1 MENENIVDA
10 KERHCQ
16 NCNQEKQGKFCACC
30 NKETSS
36 RYEMLISATVNAEE
50 SLGIVQKESGI
61 KKWFRKTFQGFQKS
75 NDIKNHPQ
83 GVYITRDMNR
93 KDDLYE
99 EVVQDKETGKIT
111 RECHEPLSKHIGRGS
126 AKFKK

>member
-1 MENENIVDA
+1 MENENAVDS
-10 KERHCQ
+10 RSQYCQ
-16 NCNQEKQGKFCACC
+16 TCNQEKQGRFCTNC
-30 NKETSS
+30 NKKTPS
-36 RYEMLISATVNAEE
+36 RYEVFISTTAKAET
-50 SLGIVQKESGI
+50 SLGIVQRESGI

-75 NDIKNHPQ
+75 NDAKNHPR
-83 GVYITRDMNR
+83 GVYITRDINR
-93 KDDLYE
+93 KDDLYD